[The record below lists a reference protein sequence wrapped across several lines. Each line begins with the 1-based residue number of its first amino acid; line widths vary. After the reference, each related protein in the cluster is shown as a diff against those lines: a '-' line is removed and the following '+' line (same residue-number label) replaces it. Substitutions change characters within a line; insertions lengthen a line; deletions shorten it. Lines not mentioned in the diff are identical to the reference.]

1 MLIRLRMNAYHSHQ
15 DYDTLGSLIKELT
28 NTWGG
33 NSNLEI
39 IYKWHL
45 CMQTWLAVSEAKDSF

>member
-1 MLIRLRMNAYHSHQ
+1 MNAYHSHQ

-45 CMQTWLAVSEAKDSF
+45 YMQTWLAVSEAKDSF